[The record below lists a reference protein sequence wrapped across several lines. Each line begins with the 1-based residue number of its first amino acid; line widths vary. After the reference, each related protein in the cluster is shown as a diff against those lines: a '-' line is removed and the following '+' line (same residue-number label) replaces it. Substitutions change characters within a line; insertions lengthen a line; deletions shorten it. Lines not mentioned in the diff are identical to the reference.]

1 MRASLSLH
9 LALFRRQ
16 RARIAR
22 AVEGTSSAFRAYER
36 RYRDRIR
43 RFSRPLTFAQ
53 VRDRA
58 LEADVVYV
66 GDYHTLRI
74 AQQSY
79 RALVE
84 AALGSGRRVV
94 LALELVEGRFQ
105 EVVDRYLRGR
115 LSERRFLD
123 AIGHG
128 GRGPFDLWAGFKPIL
143 ELARAR
149 GLEVIAIDRRAR
161 GPRSLQ
167 LRDRYAGRRIAAAAA
182 APDRPL
188 VMVLVGQ
195 FHAAPCHLPREVRRA
210 LGPRVE
216 RRQLVAYQNCEP
228 IYWALA
234 RRGEIGRVEA
244 VELRPGEV
252 CLVNASP
259 VVCQQSFLDYVE
271 AESGDEP
278 LHERAA
284 QERFAELAEM
294 IGRLVGVDV
303 RRGLSHVEVA
313 TFADLGFFERL
324 RRRGGFG
331 AREMAELRAHVLSRE
346 SCYVPRARTVYL
358 ASLSLNHAAEEAA
371 HFVRHCAVGAAMEH
385 PRIGRA
391 AFYARCVEEA
401 IGFFGSKLVN
411 PHRRCAGLD
420 DWGRTFTRDRGEL
433 RQVAA
438 FVLAHAASERDGRTP
453 FVPARAGRVFIA
465 ASHALGYL
473 LGEALYRALDEGRF
487 TRAEV
492 KALFREPA
500 ADPEAAYFRLL
511 HRARGTASRQPG
523 GEHRVLDE
531 EADPLRG
538 LGAGQA
544 VR

>member
-22 AVEGTSSAFRAYER
+22 AVEGTSSAFQAYER
-36 RYRDRIR
+36 RYRARIR
-43 RFSRPLTFAQ
+43 SFARPLTFADVKDQ
-53 VRDRA
+53 VVA
-58 LEADVVYV
+58 SDVVHV
-66 GDYHTLRI
+66 GDYHTLRV

-79 RALVE
+79 RSLVE
-84 AALGSGRRVV
+84 AALSSGRRVV
-94 LALELVEGRFQ
+94 LALEFVEGRFQ
-105 EVVDRYLRGR
+105 PAVDRYLAGR
-115 LSERRFLD
+115 CSERRFLES
-123 AIGHG
+123 IGHG
-128 GRGPFDLWAGFKPIL
+128 TRGPFDLWAGFRPIL
-143 ELARAR
+143 ELAKAR
-149 GLEVIAIDRRAR
+149 GLEVVAIDRRAR
-161 GPRSLQ
+161 GPRSLH
-167 LRDRYAGRRIAAAAA
+167 LRDRYAARRIAAAAA

-210 LGPRVE
+210 LGKTE
-216 RRQLVAYQNCEP
+216 RRQLIAYQNCEP
-228 IYWALA
+228 IYWSLA
-234 RRGEIGRVEA
+234 RRGEIGYTEA
-244 VELRPGEV
+244 VELRPGEL
-252 CLVNASP
+252 CLLNASP
-259 VVCQQSFLDYVE
+259 VVCQQSFLDYVD

-284 QERFAELAEM
+284 HDRFTEMAAM
-294 IGRLVGVDV
+294 IGRLIGVDP
-303 RRGLSHVEVA
+303 RRRLQGVDIA

-401 IGFFGSKLVN
+401 IGFLGSKLVN
-411 PHRRCAGLD
+411 PHRRCASLD
-420 DWGRTFTRDRGEL
+420 DWARTFKTERGEL
-433 RQVAA
+433 RQAAA
-438 FVLAHAASERDGRTP
+438 FVLAHAACEQDHQNP
-453 FVPARAGRVFIA
+453 FVPARAGRVFVA

-487 TRAEV
+487 SKREV
-492 KALFREPA
+492 KALFRDPL
-500 ADPEAAYFRLL
+500 ADPEATYRRL
-511 HRARGTASRQPG
+511 SRQAG
-523 GEHRVLDE
+523 GEGRVLDE
-531 EADPLRG
+531 EAGR
-538 LGAGQA
+538 LGRLGGGES
-544 VR
+544 VG

>member
-1 MRASLSLH
+1 M
-9 LALFRRQ
+9 
-16 RARIAR
+16 
-22 AVEGTSSAFRAYER
+22 EGTSPAFRAYER
-36 RYRDRIR
+36 RYRARTR
-43 RFSRPLTFAQ
+43 RFARPLTFAE
-53 VRDRA
+53 VRARA
-58 LEADVVYV
+58 LAADVVHV

-105 EVVDRYLRGR
+105 GALDRYLRGR

-128 GRGPFDLWAGFKPIL
+128 AHSPFDLWAGFRPIL
-143 ELARAR
+143 ELARER
-149 GLEVIAIDRRAR
+149 GLQVIAIDRRAR
-161 GPRSLQ
+161 GARSLE

-195 FHAAPCHLPREVRRA
+195 FHAAPAHLPREVLRA
-210 LGPRVE
+210 LGRTE
-216 RRQLVAYQNCEP
+216 RRQLVVYQNCES

-234 RRGEIGRVEA
+234 RRGEIGEVEA

-252 CLVNASP
+252 CLLNASP
-259 VVCQQSFLDYVE
+259 VVCQQSFLDYVD

-278 LHERAA
+278 LAERAA
-284 QERFAELAEM
+284 RDRFAELARM
-294 IGRLVGVDV
+294 IGQLVGVDA
-303 RRGLSHVEVA
+303 RAALPGVEVA
-313 TFADLGFFERL
+313 TFADLGFFERM
-324 RRRGGFG
+324 RKRGRFG
-331 AREMAELRAHVLSRE
+331 AREMADLRAHVLSRE

-401 IGFFGSKLVN
+401 IGFFGSRLVN
-411 PHRRCAGLD
+411 PHRRCASLE
-420 DWGRTFTRDRGEL
+420 DWARTFSRERGDL
-433 RQVAA
+433 RQAAA
-438 FVLAHAASERDGRTP
+438 FVLAHAACERDGQTP
-453 FVPARAGRVFIA
+453 FVPARAGRTFVA
-465 ASHALGYL
+465 AGHALGYL
-473 LGEALYRALDEGRF
+473 LGDALYRALDEGRF
-487 TRAEV
+487 SRAEV
-492 KALFREPA
+492 KALFRDPL
-500 ADPEAAYFRLL
+500 ADPEATYRRLAAL
-511 HRARGTASRQPG
+511 AQAQGNPDGNTACWTKKRTDWDGS
-523 GEHRVLDE
+523 
-531 EADPLRG
+531 EAPRPLG
-538 LGAGQA
+538 S
-544 VR
+544 VHT

>member
-22 AVEGTSSAFRAYER
+22 AVEGTSPAFQAYER
-36 RYRDRIR
+36 RYRARIR
-43 RFSRPLTFAQ
+43 SFARPLTSSDVLAQ
-53 VRDRA
+53 VRA
-58 LEADVVYV
+58 ADIVHV
-66 GDYHTLRI
+66 GDYHTLRV

-79 RALVE
+79 RSLVE
-84 AALGSGRRVV
+84 AALDSGRRVV
-94 LALELVEGRFQ
+94 LALEFVEGRFQ
-105 EVVDRYLRGR
+105 PAVDRYLRGR
-115 LSERRFLD
+115 CSERRFLES
-123 AIGHG
+123 IGHG
-128 GRGPFDLWAGFKPIL
+128 ARGPFDLWAGFRPIF
-143 ELARAR
+143 ELARER
-149 GLEVIAIDRRAR
+149 GLEVLAIDRRAR
-161 GPRSLQ
+161 GPRSLH
-167 LRDRYAGRRIAAAAA
+167 LRDRYAGKRIAAAAA

-210 LGPRVE
+210 LGGTE

-234 RRGEIGRVEA
+234 RRGEIGHAEA
-244 VELRPGEV
+244 VELRPGEL
-252 CLVNASP
+252 CLLNASP
-259 VVCQQSFLDYVE
+259 VVCQQSFLDYVD

-278 LHERAA
+278 LQERAA
-284 QERFAELAEM
+284 HDRFTELAAM
-294 IGRLVGVDV
+294 IGRLVGVDP
-303 RRGLSHVEVA
+303 RRRLQGVDVA

-401 IGFFGSKLVN
+401 IGFLGSKLVN
-411 PHRRCAGLD
+411 PHRRCASLD
-420 DWGRTFTRDRGEL
+420 DWARTFKAERGEL
-433 RQVAA
+433 RQAAA
-438 FVLAHAASERDGRTP
+438 FVLAHAACERERQTP

-465 ASHALGYL
+465 ASHAQGYL

-487 TRAEV
+487 TKDEV
-492 KALFREPA
+492 KALFRDPL
-500 ADPEAAYFRLL
+500 ADPEATYRRL
-511 HRARGTASRQPG
+511 SRQAG
-523 GEHRVLDE
+523 GEGRVLDE
-531 EADPLRG
+531 EAGRLGRLR
-538 LGAGQA
+538 AGES
-544 VR
+544 VG